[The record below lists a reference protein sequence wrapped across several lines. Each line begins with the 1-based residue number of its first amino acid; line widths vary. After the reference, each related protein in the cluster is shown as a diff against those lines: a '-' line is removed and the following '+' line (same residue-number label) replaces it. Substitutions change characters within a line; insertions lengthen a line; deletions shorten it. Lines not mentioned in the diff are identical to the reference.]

1 MGEVLQ
7 RIAACVICA
16 TLFCFATL
24 KTVGALQ
31 QSGYQNKTFL
41 RWLKR
46 KGNMQFNRLCVF
58 ALCLALASTVTA
70 LCFSFLGVKNA
81 LLVSGLV
88 SVLMSFGYCVAEHK
102 YALKVPLKRTGRVVR
117 LFAVYLLFVAAFCY
131 LLIAL
136 LYFLA
141 IVNGSSLYGLIAYA
155 PFCITPICLP
165 FLLCLANAVEGA
177 FEKIRNKKFV
187 ERAGQVL
194 DETQITRV
202 AVVGSFGKTSVK
214 NILKTILSERFLV
227 VETPA
232 SYNTPIGVAK
242 TVFSPNFS
250 GKEVLIAEMGA
261 RKAGDIA
268 ELCKI
273 VKPDYALFTGV
284 CQQHIS
290 TFGSEENVFKE
301 KSEILK
307 CGAFV
312 VCGEGLRIR
321 VEAAFGHL
329 ENVIFA
335 DSSAIKDAHYYAT
348 ESEFSLLLGK
358 EKIKVKTALLG
369 EVGAENILLAATLAY
384 KMGLTAMEIECGIAK
399 ITPTQHRLQLFES
412 GGVYILDDG
421 YNSNPRG
428 AKEALIAL
436 SRFAGRRCVVTP
448 GIVECGILE
457 EKINFELGA
466 EIASVAPDTV
476 ILVGET
482 LVGAVKKGYLSAGG
496 AEEKLFAASTLDG
509 AKLLLS
515 ERIGAGDAVLFLNDL
530 PDVY

>member
-7 RIAACVICA
+7 RIAACVLCT
-16 TLFCFATL
+16 TLFCFASL

-31 QSGYQNKTFL
+31 QGGYDNKTFWA
-41 RWLKR
+41 WLKR

-58 ALCLALASTVTA
+58 ALCLALASAVTA

-88 SVLMSFGYCVAEHK
+88 FVLLSVGYCVAEQK
-102 YALKVPLKRTGRVVR
+102 YALKVPLKRTGRAVR
-117 LFAVYLLFVAAFCY
+117 LFAVYYLFVAVFSY
-131 LLIAL
+131 LLIAIL
-136 LYFLA
+136 KFLA
-141 IVNGSSLYGLIAYA
+141 VLNGSDLYGLIAYV
-155 PFCITPICLP
+155 PFAITPICLP
-165 FLLCLANAVEGA
+165 FLLCFANLVEGA
-177 FEKIRNKKFV
+177 FEKMRNKKFV

-214 NILKTILSERFLV
+214 NILKTILSEKFSV

-242 TVFSPNFS
+242 TVFSPAFS
-250 GKEVLIAEMGA
+250 GKQVLIAEMGA

-268 ELCKI
+268 ELCKM

-284 CQQHIS
+284 CEQHIS
-290 TFGSEENVFKE
+290 TFGSEENAFKE

-321 VEAAFGHL
+321 VEAAFGHP
-329 ENVIFA
+329 ENVAFA
-335 DSSAIKDAHYYAT
+335 DFAAVKDIHYYAT
-348 ESEFSLLLGK
+348 ETEFSLLLGV
-358 EKIKVKTALLG
+358 ETVKVKTPLLG
-369 EVGAENILLAATLAY
+369 CAGAENILLAATLAY
-384 KMGLTAMEIECGIAK
+384 KMGLTAMEIEQGIAK
-399 ITPTQHRLQLFES
+399 IAPIEHRLQLFES
-412 GGVYILDDG
+412 GGIYILDDG
-421 YNSNPRG
+421 YNCNPRG
-428 AKEALIAL
+428 AKEALVAL
-436 SRFAGRRCVVTP
+436 SRFAGRKCVVTP
-448 GIVECGILE
+448 GIVECGVLE
-457 EKINFELGA
+457 EKINGELGA
-466 EIASVAPDTV
+466 EIARVAPDTV

-482 LVGAVKKGYLSAGG
+482 LVGAVKKGYLDAGG
-496 AEEKLFAASTLDG
+496 SEKNLFSAATLDG
-509 AKLLLS
+509 AKSILA
-515 ERIGAGDAVLFLNDL
+515 ERIGAGDAALFLNDL

>member
-1 MGEVLQ
+1 MGDVLQ
-7 RIAACVICA
+7 RIAACVVYA

-24 KTVGALQ
+24 KMVGALQ
-31 QSGYQNKTFL
+31 QSGYHNKTFV

-88 SVLMSFGYCVAEHK
+88 SVLMSFLYCVAEHK
-102 YALKVPLKRTGRVVR
+102 YALKVSLKRTGRAVR
-117 LFAVYLLFVAAFCY
+117 LFAVYLLFVAVFCY
-131 LLIAL
+131 SLIAL

-141 IVNGSSLYGLIAYA
+141 VVNGSNLYGLIAYA
-155 PFCITPICLP
+155 PFAITPIFLP
-165 FLLCLANAVEGA
+165 FLLCLANGVEGA

-187 ERAGQVL
+187 KRAGQVL

-214 NILKTILSERFLV
+214 NILKTILSEKFSV

-242 TVFSPNFS
+242 TVFSPAFE
-250 GKEVLIAEMGA
+250 KKQVFIAEMGA

-268 ELCKI
+268 ELCKM

-284 CQQHIS
+284 CEQHIS
-290 TFGSEENVFKE
+290 TFGSEENVFEE

-321 VEAAFGHL
+321 VEAAFGKP
-329 ENVIFA
+329 ENVAFA
-335 DSSAIKDAHYYAT
+335 DFAAVRDIHYYAT
-348 ESEFSLLLGK
+348 ETQFVLLLGG
-358 EKIKVKTALLG
+358 EKIKVKTPLLG
-369 EVGAENILLAATLAY
+369 QSGAENILLAATLAY
-384 KMGLTAMEIECGIAK
+384 KMGLSALEIERGIAK
-399 ITPTQHRLQLFES
+399 IVPTEHRLQLFES

-421 YNSNPRG
+421 YNCNPRG
-428 AKEALIAL
+428 AKESLRALA
-436 SRFAGRRCVVTP
+436 RFAGRRCVVTP

-457 EKINFELGA
+457 EKINCELGA
-466 EIASVAPDTV
+466 EIAKIAPDTV

-482 LVGAVKKGYLSAGG
+482 LVGSVKKGYLDAGG
-496 AEEKLFAASTLDG
+496 EEGKLFSVSTLDG
-509 AKLLLS
+509 AKPLLA